1 MSLRMKVYNL
11 LVNRNPAIRR
21 RYQSRAVKARG
32 GGKLGAWLYLL
43 WLNVLCLFGGGKRLE
58 ENSHVWEEKDLPLE
72 ESESARFQMPPV
84 EEFVRRLLSY
94 DVISFD
100 IFDTLIFRPF
110 SSPADLFFLVGER
123 LDYPDFQR
131 IRCQLEGA
139 ARREA
144 FEKRGSYEVTLDE
157 IYAVM
162 ERETGIPRRE
172 GQETEFRTE
181 KELCRP
187 NPYMLQVYRRLL
199 EAGKR
204 VILLSDMYLEKDRIG
219 TLLALCGYEGYEA
232 LYLSNDRGKGKF
244 DGALYRLAGEE
255 LGKDLK
261 YIQIGD
267 NMESDVRQARRA
279 GWESIHYPN
288 VQAMGESFRAGKMSP
303 LVGGA
308 YRGIVNAHLH
318 CGLKVY
324 SREYEYGFVY
334 GGLLILGY
342 CHFIHEYA
350 QAHQIDKILFLA
362 RDGDILKQVYD
373 RLYPGENTEY
383 VYWSRLAAAKM
394 TARYYKYDY
403 LRRFLVHKINQKIPL
418 EQIFASMEL
427 TDMLPLLLKERKELT
442 AQSCLT
448 DRNLE
453 QVKAFFLAHWQETTE
468 HYREQIVA
476 GGEYFARIL
485 RGCERACAVDVG
497 WAGSGAMALRCLIEK
512 EWHIP
517 CRLTGLLAGTNTVH
531 NAEPDT
537 GEAQLASGALASYL
551 FSSSSN
557 RDLWEYHDLNRGDN
571 LYLELLMSSPHPSF
585 KGFGRGEKGEVTYLF
600 GEPEK
605 NQEGVRQIQKGVLDF
620 ASLYSQAFEK
630 YPYLLNISGRDAY
643 APLAAAGGKRQA
655 YLKKVY
661 EAFEL
666 KVGI

>member
-1 MSLRMKVYNL
+1 MREVLSTMSGAKRKERIGMNGKKLYYRRKFRAFKENARLRDWLSAAVFFL
-11 LVNRNPAIRR
+11 TLVGLDAGLRFTH
-21 RYQSRAVKARG
+21 RG
-32 GGKLGAWLYLL
+32 GSVTGFLSPIPWVFTLAWALMLTALVKL
-43 WLNVLCLFGGGKRLE
+43 
-58 ENSHVWEEKDLPLE
+58 LPQLA
-72 ESESARFQMPPV
+72 S
-84 EEFVRRLLSY
+84 
-94 DVISFD
+94 
-100 IFDTLIFRPF
+100 
-110 SSPADLFFLVGER
+110 
-123 LDYPDFQR
+123 R
-131 IRCQLEGA
+131 I
-139 ARREA
+139 
-144 FEKRGSYEVTLDE
+144 
-157 IYAVM
+157 
-162 ERETGIPRRE
+162 
-172 GQETEFRTE
+172 
-181 KELCRP
+181 
-187 NPYMLQVYRRLL
+187 
-199 EAGKR
+199 
-204 VILLSDMYLEKDRIG
+204 
-219 TLLALCGYEGYEA
+219 
-232 LYLSNDRGKGKF
+232 
-244 DGALYRLAGEE
+244 
-255 LGKDLK
+255 
-261 YIQIGD
+261 
-267 NMESDVRQARRA
+267 
-279 GWESIHYPN
+279 
-288 VQAMGESFRAGKMSP
+288 AMG
-303 LVGGA
+303 
-308 YRGIVNAHLH
+308 
-318 CGLKVY
+318 
-324 SREYEYGFVY
+324 
-334 GGLLILGY
+334 LIGVS
-342 CHFIHEYA
+342 A
-350 QAHQIDKILFLA
+350 DVLFLTHA
-362 RDGDILKQVYD
+362 LLMK
-373 RLYPGENTEY
+373 
-383 VYWSRLAAAKM
+383 AKGNFF
-394 TARYYKYDY
+394 TFSV
-403 LRRFLVHKINQKIPL
+403 L
-418 EQIFASMEL
+418 IFASMEL